1 MGAGLNSWFFQSK
14 VRPKV
19 LSVADRFHFERAL
32 VSSGNPRVAGVDEAG
47 RGPLAGPVVVAA
59 VIFPVSWICGGMPEE
74 FRDLNDSKA
83 LTEQKREAFF
93 CRLTTRQA
101 EISRAIVAVE
111 PSEIDAL
118 NILEA
123 THQGMVR
130 ALRQLEKQ
138 ADHVLV
144 DGLPVKAIETR
155 QTALVKGDSKSYS
168 IAAASILAKVTR
180 DQIMRK
186 YDRKFPQYG
195 FAQHKG
201 YPTRAHLE
209 TLKKWGPCRIHRRS
223 FAPVRAQEPLS

>member
-1 MGAGLNSWFFQSK
+1 M
-14 VRPKV
+14 
-19 LSVADRFHFERAL
+19 SVADRFYFERAL
-32 VSSGNPRVAGVDEAG
+32 VSAGAQRIAGIDEAG

-59 VIFPVSWICGGMPEE
+59 VVLPVSWICGEMPEE
-74 FRDLNDSKA
+74 FLDLDDSKA
-83 LTEQKREAFF
+83 LTEQKRKAFYHQ
-93 CRLTTRQA
+93 LTGQT
-101 EISRAIVAVE
+101 EISRAIVVVE

-130 ALRQLEKQ
+130 ALRQLEGQ
-138 ADHVLV
+138 VDHVLV
-144 DGLPVKAIETR
+144 DGLPVKAIQTR

-186 YDRKFPQYG
+186 YDREFPKYG

-201 YPTRAHLE
+201 YPTRAHRE
-209 TLKKWGPCRIHRRS
+209 ALKKWGPCRIHRRS
-223 FAPVRAQEPLS
+223 FAPVRAQRPLL

>member
-1 MGAGLNSWFFQSK
+1 
-14 VRPKV
+14 
-19 LSVADRFHFERAL
+19 
-32 VSSGNPRVAGVDEAG
+32 
-47 RGPLAGPVVVAA
+47 
-59 VIFPVSWICGGMPEE
+59 MPEE
-74 FRDLNDSKA
+74 FRDLDDSKA
-83 LTEQKREAFF
+83 LSEKKREAFF
-93 CRLTTRQA
+93 RRLTGQA
-101 EISRAIVAVE
+101 GISRAVVAVE

-144 DGLPVKAIETR
+144 DGLPVKAIQTR

-180 DQIMRK
+180 DQIMRE
-186 YDRKFPQYG
+186 YDREFPKYG

-209 TLKKWGPCRIHRRS
+209 ALKKWGPCRIHRRS
-223 FAPVRAQEPLS
+223 FAPVRAQAPLP

>member
-1 MGAGLNSWFFQSK
+1 M
-14 VRPKV
+14 
-19 LSVADRFHFERAL
+19 SVADRFYFERAL
-32 VSSGNPRVAGVDEAG
+32 VSAGNQRIAGVDEAG

-59 VIFPVSWICGGMPEE
+59 VIFPVSWICGGMPKE
-74 FRDLNDSKA
+74 FRSLNDSKT
-83 LTEQKREAFF
+83 LTEQKRKGFF
-93 CRLTTRQA
+93 HRLTGQA
-101 EISRAIVAVE
+101 GIHCAVVALE

-130 ALRQLEKQ
+130 ALRQLEEQ

-144 DGLPVKAIETR
+144 DGLPVKAIQTR

-186 YDRKFPQYG
+186 YDREFPQYG
-195 FAQHKG
+195 FARHKG

-209 TLKKWGPCRIHRRS
+209 ALKKWGPCRIHRRS
-223 FAPVRAQEPLS
+223 FAPVRAQRPLP

>member
-1 MGAGLNSWFFQSK
+1 M
-14 VRPKV
+14 
-19 LSVADRFHFERAL
+19 SVANRFHFERAL
-32 VSSGNPRVAGVDEAG
+32 VSSGNQHIAGVDEAG

-74 FRDLNDSKA
+74 FRSLNDSKA
-83 LTEQKREAFF
+83 LSEKKREAFF
-93 CRLTTRQA
+93 RRLTRQA
-101 EISRAIVAVE
+101 GIHRAVVE
-111 PSEIDAL
+111 VETSEIDAR

-130 ALRQLEKQ
+130 ALRQLEEQ

-144 DGLPVKAIETR
+144 DGLPVKAIPTR

-186 YDRKFPQYG
+186 YDREFPQYG
-195 FAQHKG
+195 FARHKG

-209 TLKKWGPCRIHRRS
+209 ALKKFGPCRIHRRS
-223 FAPVRAQEPLS
+223 FAPVRAQEPLL

>member
-1 MGAGLNSWFFQSK
+1 M
-14 VRPKV
+14 
-19 LSVADRFHFERAL
+19 SVADRFYFERAL
-32 VSSGNPRVAGVDEAG
+32 VSAGNSRIAGVDEAG

-59 VIFPVSWICGGMPEE
+59 VVFPVSWIRDGMPKE
-74 FRDLNDSKA
+74 FRGLNDSKTLA
-83 LTEQKREAFF
+83 EQKREAFF
-93 CRLTTRQA
+93 QRLTDQA
-101 EISRAIVAVE
+101 GISRAIVAVE
-111 PSEIDAL
+111 PSEIDAR

-168 IAAASILAKVTR
+168 IAAASILAKTTR

-186 YDRKFPQYG
+186 YDREFPEYG
-195 FAQHKG
+195 FARHKG
-201 YPTRAHLE
+201 YPTRAHKE
-209 TLKKWGPCRIHRRS
+209 ALKKLGPCRIHRRS
-223 FAPVRAQEPLS
+223 FAPVRAQEPLP

>member
-1 MGAGLNSWFFQSK
+1 M
-14 VRPKV
+14 
-19 LSVADRFHFERAL
+19 SVADRFYFERAL
-32 VSSGNPRVAGVDEAG
+32 VSAGNQRIAGVDEAG
-47 RGPLAGPVVVAA
+47 RGPLAGPVVVTA

-74 FRDLNDSKA
+74 FRDLDDSKA
-83 LTEQKREAFF
+83 LSEKKREAFF
-93 CRLTTRQA
+93 RRLTGQA
-101 EISRAIVAVE
+101 GISRAVVAVE

-144 DGLPVKAIETR
+144 DGLPVKAIQTR

-180 DQIMRK
+180 DQIMRE
-186 YDRKFPQYG
+186 YDREFPKYG

-209 TLKKWGPCRIHRRS
+209 ALKKWGPCRIHRRS
-223 FAPVRAQEPLS
+223 FAPVRAQAPLP

>member
-1 MGAGLNSWFFQSK
+1 M
-14 VRPKV
+14 PK
-19 LSVADRFHFERAL
+19 
-32 VSSGNPRVAGVDEAG
+32 
-47 RGPLAGPVVVAA
+47 
-59 VIFPVSWICGGMPEE
+59 E
-74 FRDLNDSKA
+74 FRSLNDSKA
-83 LTEQKREAFF
+83 LTEQKRKAFF
-93 CRLTTRQA
+93 HRLTGQSG
-101 EISRAIVAVE
+101 IHRAVVAVD
-111 PSEIDAL
+111 PPEIDAL

-130 ALRQLEKQ
+130 ALRQLEEQ

-144 DGLPVKAIETR
+144 DGLPVKAIPTR
-155 QTALVKGDSKSYS
+155 QTALIKGDSKSYS

-209 TLKKWGPCRIHRRS
+209 ALKKWGPCRIHRRS
-223 FAPVRAQEPLS
+223 FAPVRAQEPLP